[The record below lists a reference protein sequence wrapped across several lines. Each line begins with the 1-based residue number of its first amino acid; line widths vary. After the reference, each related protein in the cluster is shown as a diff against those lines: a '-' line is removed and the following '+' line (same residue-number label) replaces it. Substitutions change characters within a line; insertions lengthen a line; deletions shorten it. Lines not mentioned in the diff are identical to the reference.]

1 MHVDYLA
8 NIPSPAQGVWQLG
21 PIPLRGYALSII
33 AGMLVALWLTH
44 RRYVARG
51 GDGEMV
57 WDAAIVA
64 IPAGIIGGRLY
75 HVITDYDKYFCD
87 GCNPMNALNI
97 TAGGLGIWGA
107 VALGGLAVWALF
119 RYKGLKLGP
128 FADAIAPG
136 IILAQAIGRLGN
148 WFNQEI
154 YGRETDVPWAL
165 EIYYRVDANGDP
177 APLNGRST
185 GEVLATVHP
194 TFLYELLW
202 NVLIFVL
209 LIWLDRR
216 FRIGHGRLFALYV
229 AGYTL
234 GRFWIELMRS
244 DAATLIFG
252 MRVNTIVSVVVFI
265 AAVIIFLMLPKGR
278 ESEAEVRQI
287 RPGRLKAGSAEAA
300 ASGEGSAE
308 VSAGEKAHGAAG
320 GRTALKKPPA
330 AGEPGNIT
338 PEQPGSEDSK

>member
-1 MHVDYLA
+1 MAGVIRQTGRVHVDYLA

-21 PIPLRGYALSII
+21 PIPIRAYALCII
-33 AGMLVALWLTH
+33 VGMLIALWLTH

-75 HVITDYDKYFCD
+75 HVITDYDKYFCES
-87 GCNPMNALNI
+87 CNPMNALNI

-107 VALGGLAVWALF
+107 VALGALAVWGFF
-119 RYKGLKLGP
+119 RYKGVKLGP
-128 FADAIAPG
+128 FADAVAPG

-165 EIYYRVDANGDP
+165 EIYYRVDADGDP

-202 NVLIFVL
+202 NLLIFAL

-216 FRIGHGRLFALYV
+216 YRIGHGRLFALYV
-229 AGYTL
+229 AGYSL
-234 GRFWIELMRS
+234 GRFWIELMRA

-252 MRVNTIVSVVVFI
+252 LRVNTIVSAVVFLV
-265 AAVIIFLMLPKGR
+265 AVAVFLLLSRGR
-278 ESEAEVRQI
+278 ESAAEVRQI
-287 RPGRLKAGSAEAA
+287 RPGHRRAGRDSVEDTEEITTGATARAGKKGKDEPR
-300 ASGEGSAE
+300 SPGVGS
-308 VSAGEKAHGAAG
+308 
-320 GRTALKKPPA
+320 
-330 AGEPGNIT
+330 
-338 PEQPGSEDSK
+338 